1 MPTSKKEIFKWRSGK
16 YCLPKKIS
24 AEKSCLAEKVSFP
37 KIISFYKSS
46 TFFLFA
52 SLIVSIG
59 TTHAYTQPEKK
70 CVIMLDPAGDESHTG
85 RVIENTFER
94 GLTLQ
99 YAQALQEELEK
110 RIPDC
115 TAILARTAGQATVAL
130 QHATLANRMKT
141 DLYLS
146 IHFFQETG
154 VKPTVSL
161 YQFSYND
168 DQLALPA
175 TLAFYPYDQAHR
187 MHSTQTSAWIGI
199 LKAKLA
205 AESCKKGC
213 EVKGAFK
220 IPFAPLIGIIAP
232 AIGIEAG
239 LIHGTDWHLLIE
251 PIVQSI
257 ITFKGNQ

>member
-1 MPTSKKEIFKWRSGK
+1 MLFKKKFLLNVFIGPLCFNV
-16 YCLPKKIS
+16 C
-24 AEKSCLAEKVSFP
+24 ATN
-37 KIISFYKSS
+37 SS
-46 TFFLFA
+46 TQ
-52 SLIVSIG
+52 S
-59 TTHAYTQPEKK
+59 EKQF
-70 CVIMLDPAGDESHTG
+70 VIMLDPAGDESHTG

-99 YAQALQEELEK
+99 CAQALQEELEK
-110 RIPDC
+110 RMPDC
-115 TAILARTAGQATVAL
+115 TVSITRNAGQATVAL
-130 QHATLANRMKT
+130 QHATLANRMKA

-168 DQLALPA
+168 DQLTLPA
-175 TLAFYPYDQAHR
+175 TLAFHPYDQAHR
-187 MHSTQTSAWIGI
+187 MHGAQTSAWIGI

-205 AESCKKGC
+205 AESYKKGC

-239 LIHGTDWHLLIE
+239 LIHATDWHLLIE
-251 PIVQSI
+251 PIIQSI
-257 ITFKGNQ
+257 TTIKEN

>member
-1 MPTSKKEIFKWRSGK
+1 MPISTAMFYEALLTLENSMS
-16 YCLPKKIS
+16 LKKI
-24 AEKSCLAEKVSFP
+24 
-37 KIISFYKSS
+37 
-46 TFFLFA
+46 FFLNFLA
-52 SLIVSIG
+52 ITLFFS
-59 TTHAYTQPEKK
+59 TQPTNSFMQPDKK
-70 CVIMLDPAGDESHTG
+70 LVIMLDPAGDESHAG

-99 YAQALQEELEK
+99 CAQALQEALEK
-110 RIPDC
+110 QIPDC
-115 TAILARTAGQATVAL
+115 MVILTRTAGQAAVPL

-146 IHFFQETG
+146 IHFFQEVG
-154 VKPTVSL
+154 VKPTISL

-168 DQLALPA
+168 DQLPLPA

-187 MHSTQTSAWIGI
+187 MHGAQTSAWVGI
-199 LKAKLA
+199 LKQKLT
-205 AESCKKGC
+205 AESYKKGC

-239 LIHGTDWHLLIE
+239 LIHATDWHLLIE

-257 ITFKGNQ
+257 TIFTENQ